1 MSERGP
7 VTASVSRAWRVALL
21 EGAPE
26 RAPQP
31 HVEVPRLVLD
41 VVLADGARGLVTVSL
56 REGALVA
63 VDEQGER
70 SSALALA
77 AQSFLESL
85 ARGESEHGTV
95 RSDHPGPRVSLAPP
109 GGGRSIDAA
118 RELALALVRSGLAGA
133 RRGAMDEPLRRAR
146 ASSDLRIARWAAR
159 FEAGLLAEDLA
170 LLAQLSRGV
179 LAATTPAVV
188 SRVDLRLVEVAR
200 EHVDGASA
208 RAIAR
213 RHLVDLASGTA
224 FVEEHEAGGA
234 PGSIGPMPRT
244 LEVGLAEVLDDPGQP
259 VVRVLQ
265 YTTSPALSSEA
276 YARLLELASRDVS
289 SALDRVD
296 SLVRASPAFAEPLV
310 IFAPARWDDGRP
322 LDADGRAL
330 PLGSHEDAA
339 ACLRLSEVAA
349 EREPTLLVARASA
362 QHGVHALVPLSC
374 VLTEPS
380 GSDRFVR
387 LRG

>member
-1 MSERGP
+1 MSDCNVGP
-7 VTASVSRAWRVALL
+7 AAARAWRAVLL
-21 EGAPE
+21 DGAPE
-26 RAPQP
+26 RAREGR
-31 HVEVPRLVLD
+31 VEVPRLVLD

-56 REGALVA
+56 RDGALVA

-70 SSALALA
+70 GSPHAMA

-85 ARGESEHGTV
+85 ARGETEHGAV
-95 RSDHPGPRVSLAPP
+95 RSDHPSVRTSLPP
-109 GGGRSIDAA
+109 GASRSLDAA

-133 RRGAMDEPLRRAR
+133 RRGAMDEPVRRAR

-159 FEAGLLAEDLA
+159 FESALGDEDVP

-179 LAATTPAVV
+179 LAAPPAPVV

-200 EHVDGASA
+200 EHVDGASP

-213 RHLVDLASGTA
+213 RYLIDLASGTS

-259 VVRVLQ
+259 ILRVLQ
-265 YTTSPALSSEA
+265 YTTSPSLSSEA
-276 YARLLELASRDVS
+276 LARLLELAARDVS

-296 SLVRASPAFAEPLV
+296 QLVKASPAFAEPIV
-310 IFAPARWDDGRP
+310 ILAPARWHEGRP
-322 LDADGRAL
+322 VDADGRAW
-330 PLGSHEDAA
+330 PLSAHEDAA
-339 ACLRLSEVAA
+339 ACLRLWEVTA
-349 EREPTLLVARASA
+349 EREPTLIVARAA
-362 QHGVHALVPLSC
+362 AHQGAHALLPLSC
-374 VLTEPS
+374 VLIEPS
-380 GSDRFVR
+380 GQVRFVR